1 MRKVSLS
8 LLALIVFIL
17 PFCTSSK
24 KSSKNKVAKV
34 TYMSHIQPLMVA
46 NCSPCHMPPKGNKT
60 PYNTY
65 AAVKTDI
72 DDILARIQKNPNE
85 KGFMPMRHP
94 KLSDSTISVFAKW
107 KADDLLEK

>member
-1 MRKVSLS
+1 
-8 LLALIVFIL
+8 
-17 PFCTSSK
+17 
-24 KSSKNKVAKV
+24 
-34 TYMSHIQPLMVA
+34 MSHIQPLMVA